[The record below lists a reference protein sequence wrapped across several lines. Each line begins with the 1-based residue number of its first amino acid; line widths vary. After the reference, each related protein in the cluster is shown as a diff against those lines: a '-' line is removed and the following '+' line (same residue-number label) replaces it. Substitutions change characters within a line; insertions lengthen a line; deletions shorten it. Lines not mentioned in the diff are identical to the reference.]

1 MLTKAYK
8 ISKIITSLT
17 MFVGVLAIIIA
28 CIFVYRRS
36 EKTKGMSVNKFYSD
50 VDTSEFTEKE
60 LDILNE
66 RKQMLF

>member
-28 CIFVYRRS
+28 CIIVCRRS
-36 EKTKGMSVNKFYSD
+36 KKTKVCKFYD
-50 VDTSEFTEKE
+50 EFDTSQFTEKE

-66 RKQMLF
+66 RKEMLF

>member
-28 CIFVYRRS
+28 WLLFAEDLKKQRYVNFMMNLILVNLQRKNLIF
-36 EKTKGMSVNKFYSD
+36 
-50 VDTSEFTEKE
+50 
-60 LDILNE
+60 
-66 RKQMLF
+66 

>member
-8 ISKIITSLT
+8 IWKIITSLA

-28 CIFVYRRS
+28 CIIVCRRS
-36 EKTKGMSVNKFYSD
+36 KKTKVCKFYD
-50 VDTSEFTEKE
+50 EFDTSQFTEKK

-66 RKQMLF
+66 RKEMLF

>member
-28 CIFVYRRS
+28 CIIVCRRS
-36 EKTKGMSVNKFYSD
+36 KKTKVCKFYD
-50 VDTSEFTEKE
+50 EFDTSQFTEKE
-60 LDILNE
+60 LDISNE
-66 RKQMLF
+66 RKEMLF

>member
-8 ISKIITSLT
+8 IWKIITSLT

-28 CIFVYRRS
+28 CIIVCRRS
-36 EKTKGMSVNKFYSD
+36 KKTKVCKFYD
-50 VDTSEFTEKE
+50 EFDTSQFTEKE

-66 RKQMLF
+66 RKEMLF

>member
-28 CIFVYRRS
+28 CIIVCRRS
-36 EKTKGMSVNKFYSD
+36 KKTKVCKFYD
-50 VDTSEFTEKE
+50 EFDTSQFTEKE
-60 LDILNE
+60 LDILNK
-66 RKQMLF
+66 RKEMLF

>member
-28 CIFVYRRS
+28 CIIVCRRS
-36 EKTKGMSVNKFYSD
+36 KKTKVCKFYD
-50 VDTSEFTEKE
+50 EFDTSQFTEKE
-60 LDILNE
+60 LDVLNE
-66 RKQMLF
+66 RKEMLF

>member
-1 MLTKAYK
+1 
-8 ISKIITSLT
+8 
-17 MFVGVLAIIIA
+17 MFAGVLAIIIA

-36 EKTKGMSVNKFYSD
+36 EKPKGMSVNKFYSD

>member
-28 CIFVYRRS
+28 CIIVCRRS
-36 EKTKGMSVNKFYSD
+36 KKSKVCKFYD
-50 VDTSEFTEKE
+50 EFDTSQFTEKK

-66 RKQMLF
+66 RKEMLF

>member
-28 CIFVYRRS
+28 CIIVSRRS
-36 EKTKGMSVNKFYSD
+36 KKTKVCKFYD
-50 VDTSEFTEKE
+50 EFDTSQFTEKE

-66 RKQMLF
+66 RKEMLF